1 MRRRKY
7 KGRHVLKKS
16 KNRKPLTRK
25 DVLLRLREIHE
36 LIDPKYGTQLTA
48 DDVEII
54 DYNFALAQLY
64 DRINTRGEVY
74 AIGFEADVGGENY
87 DEDETDQTTESP
99 IRAIKAVHR
108 PTLWDKLR
116 RRKRK

>member
-7 KGRHVLKKS
+7 HGRHVLKKS
-16 KNRKPLTRK
+16 KSRKPLTRR
-25 DVLLRLREIHE
+25 DVLLRLREVYDFV
-36 LIDPKYGTQLTA
+36 DPKQGVQLTA

-64 DRINTRGEVY
+64 DRISARGEVC
-74 AIGFEADVGGENY
+74 AIGFEADIGGEDY
-87 DEDETDQTTESP
+87 EDDEDKATSP
-99 IRAIKAVHR
+99 IRETKAKRR

>member
-7 KGRHVLKKS
+7 NGRHVLKKN

-64 DRINTRGEVY
+64 DRINARGEVY
-74 AIGFEADVGGENY
+74 AIGFEADIGDEDY
-87 DEDETDQTTESP
+87 DEDETDKSTKSP
-99 IRAIKAVHR
+99 IHATKAKHR
-108 PTLWDKLR
+108 LTLWDRLR
-116 RRKRK
+116 RRKKK

>member
-7 KGRHVLKKS
+7 NGRHVLTEDKS
-16 KNRKPLTRK
+16 RKPLTRR
-25 DVLLRLREIHE
+25 DVLLRLREVYE
-36 LIDPKYGTQLTA
+36 FVDPKQSTQLTA

-64 DRINTRGEVY
+64 DRINARGEVY
-74 AIGFEADVGGENY
+74 AIGFKADVGGEDY
-87 DEDETDQTTESP
+87 EEDETDQTKGSP
-99 IRAIKAVHR
+99 LRAIKAVHR
-108 PTLWDKLR
+108 PTLWDKWR